1 MSTQLPLAKWLNKE
15 LSELLECEV
24 GEEYSKYTKKS
35 TNNKISPWFQDNIIN
50 KETF

>member
-24 GEEYSKYTKKS
+24 GEEYSKYTKRNITKNS
-35 TNNKISPWFQDNIIN
+35 T
-50 KETF
+50 